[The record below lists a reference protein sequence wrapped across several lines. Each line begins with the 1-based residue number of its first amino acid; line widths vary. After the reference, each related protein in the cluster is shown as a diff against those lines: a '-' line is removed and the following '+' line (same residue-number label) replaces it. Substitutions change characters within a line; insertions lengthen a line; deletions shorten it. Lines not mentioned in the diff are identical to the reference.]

1 VDEDDTTALHHLA
14 EAAQPLHR
22 RTDLHLPLPPSF
34 ETIPRVL
41 VRVPLCG

>member
-22 RTDLHLPLPPSF
+22 RTDLHLPPSSDPV
-34 ETIPRVL
+34 PRAL
-41 VRVPLCG
+41 LDFGSGLG